1 MTDRAL
7 QLGAYWAYK

>member
-7 QLGAYWAYK
+7 QLGAHWAYK

>member
-7 QLGAYWAYK
+7 QFGAHWAYK